1 MGGGGEKGCV
11 RRYVRSRTPRMHW
24 TAELHSSFLQ
34 AIGCLGGERHATPK
48 LVLRL
53 MGVKGLTIAHVKSH
67 LQMYRGPST
76 RRVKKGRGE
85 PQLQR
90 KHSCAADEQGGPKAS
105 MSPPLKRAARMET
118 EATHT
123 AGMQGSQGISGM
135 ETATGTGTGTG
146 TGTRYCIDDYMQ
158 AMTMERG
165 IKDEG
170 LRWQW
175 DAAAAAAASSL
186 QTVGCLEQGSGDI
199 KVIEPEAQSHGAVV
213 RQQEGPKENNGIC
226 CFLSGGVA
234 RGRLEQ
240 CPLSLSL
247 GLDLKG
253 FDTFSPSPSEGS
265 CIISS
270 SSPRGS
276 SGGCSG
282 FSGSYGSHSQ
292 GVNLELSLSICGS

>member
-90 KHSCAADEQGGPKAS
+90 EHSCAADEQGGPKAS

-135 ETATGTGTGTG
+135 ETATGTGTGT
-146 TGTRYCIDDYMQ
+146 RYCIDDYMQ
-158 AMTMERG
+158 AMTMERR

-175 DAAAAAAASSL
+175 DAAAAAASSL

-199 KVIEPEAQSHGAVV
+199 KVIEPEAQSPGSVA
-213 RQQEGPKENNGIC
+213 RQQDVPKENNGIG
-226 CFLSGGVA
+226 CFLSSGAA
-234 RGRLEQ
+234 RDGPEQ

-247 GLDLKG
+247 GLDLKA

-276 SGGCSG
+276 SGGCSV
-282 FSGSYGSHSQ
+282 FSGSFGSHSQ
-292 GVNLELSLSICGS
+292 GVNLELSLSIFGS

>member
-1 MGGGGEKGCV
+1 MAGGGGGGEKGCV

-67 LQMYRGPST
+67 LQMYRGPSP

-90 KHSCAADEQGGPKAS
+90 RHSCAADELGGPKAS

-118 EATHT
+118 EATYNT
-123 AGMQGSQGISGM
+123 GMQGSQGISGM
-135 ETATGTGTGTG
+135 ETATGTAA
-146 TGTRYCIDDYMQ
+146 RYRTDDYVQ
-158 AMTMERG
+158 AMAMERG

-175 DAAAAAAASSL
+175 DAAAASSL

-199 KVIEPEAQSHGAVV
+199 KVIKPEAQSPGSAA
-213 RQQEGPKENNGIC
+213 RQQEGPKENNGTG
-226 CFLSGGVA
+226 CFIFGGA
-234 RGRLEQ
+234 ATDGPEQ

-247 GLDLKG
+247 GLDLKVL
-253 FDTFSPSPSEGS
+253 DTFSPSPSEGS

-282 FSGSYGSHSQ
+282 FSGSFGSQ